1 MLKFIK
7 KLISFILKLILI
19 LLVLLLIAVGVA
31 YYYAGHIVKTA
42 VEEFVPEITKTS
54 VKLNDVDISLL
65 KGRVALNGLSIGNPD
80 GYGAKEA
87 FGLKNIVVTF
97 DPKTIT
103 ENKIVINQILIEGT
117 HVSAEATYQ
126 NGKISSNLTD
136 LQNNVN
142 AYLAKSSSPAETKK
156 ETTPSS
162 TSSKQVV
169 IRDLQINDS
178 SLTVGIMKQTID
190 IPLPNIQQKNIGEQK
205 KKMTWKDTI
214 AYIFNLITTES
225 VKNTVTATQK
235 ALKDGALKLLDSAEN
250 AKNALKEQAGNVLDS
265 ANSLKDGVKG
275 LFSK

>member
-1 MLKFIK
+1 M
-7 KLISFILKLILI
+7 
-19 LLVLLLIAVGVA
+19 
-31 YYYAGHIVKTA
+31 
-42 VEEFVPEITKTS
+42 
-54 VKLNDVDISLL
+54 DISLF

-178 SLTVGIMKQTID
+178 NLTVGIMKQTID

-250 AKNALKEQAGNVLDS
+250 AKNTLKEQAGNVLDS

>member
-54 VKLNDVDISLL
+54 VKLNDVDISLF

-87 FGLKNIVVTF
+87 FGLKNIVVMF